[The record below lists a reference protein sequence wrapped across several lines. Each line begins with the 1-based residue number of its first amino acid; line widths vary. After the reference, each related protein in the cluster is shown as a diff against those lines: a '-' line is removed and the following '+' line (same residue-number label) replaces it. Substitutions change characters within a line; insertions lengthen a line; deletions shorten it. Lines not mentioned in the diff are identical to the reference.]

1 MSHLFYRSIY
11 FCVWAVLFA
20 QIYSVKLEFEWLLTT
35 AFMAFA
41 FFSSMLTKAY
51 MSHYNAKAFALW
63 VFNPL
68 VYIALFVNEHFKQG
82 ELLYNHA
89 WPLVWIVM
97 LLLFCIF
104 IHTFDKGD

>member
-1 MSHLFYRSIY
+1 MPHLFYRSIY

-20 QIYSVKLEFEWLLTT
+20 QIFNVKSEFEWLLTT

-41 FFSSMLTKAY
+41 FFSNMLTKTY
-51 MSHYNAKAFALW
+51 MSQYNAKAFAFW

-68 VYIALFVNEHFKQG
+68 VYIILFVNEHFKQN

-89 WPLVWIVM
+89 WPLLWIVM
-97 LLLFCIF
+97 LLLFYAF
-104 IHTFDKGD
+104 INTFDKDD